1 MKEATK
7 AELKEVFSLKRIMWV
22 LIGNTIYSC
31 GIAAFVLPNDLITG
45 GTTGIALILEHYF
58 GLPIGLSVAIFNI
71 VMFILAILIL
81 GKSFAL
87 TALISTFYFLPIGL
101 SVAIFNIVMFILA
114 ILILGKSFALTALI
128 STFYFPWILSQF
140 QKVQFIQ
147 NMTDDFL
154 LGSIFAGLMLGLGV
168 GLVIRAGAS
177 TGGMDIPP
185 LIVGLVIRAG
195 ASTGGMDIPPL
206 ILNKKFGL
214 PVSIGLYVFDF
225 TILIIQMSFR
235 DKERILYGILLV
247 LIYSTLVRDK
257 ERILYGILLVL
268 IYSTLVDKVLLM
280 GKTQMQVKI
289 ISDHYEEINKVIQ
302 EKLDRGSTFFKTESG
317 YLRKDSFAIMTV
329 VSSRELPKLNE
340 LVLEIDKQA
349 FIVINQV
356 NEVMGRGF
364 TLHKQAE

>member
-7 AELKEVFSLKRIMWV
+7 EELKEVFSLKRIMWV

-87 TALISTFYFLPIGL
+87 TALISTFYF
-101 SVAIFNIVMFILA
+101 
-114 ILILGKSFALTALI
+114 
-128 STFYFPWILSQF
+128 PWILSQF

-168 GLVIRAGAS
+168 GLVIRA
-177 TGGMDIPP
+177 
-185 LIVGLVIRAG
+185 R

-225 TILIIQMSFR
+225 TILIIQMSF
-235 DKERILYGILLV
+235 
-247 LIYSTLVRDK
+247 RDK

>member
-87 TALISTFYFLPIGL
+87 TALISTFYF
-101 SVAIFNIVMFILA
+101 
-114 ILILGKSFALTALI
+114 
-128 STFYFPWILSQF
+128 PWILSQF

-185 LIVGLVIRAG
+185 LI
-195 ASTGGMDIPPL
+195 
-206 ILNKKFGL
+206 LNKKFGL

-225 TILIIQMSFR
+225 TILIIQMSF
-235 DKERILYGILLV
+235 
-247 LIYSTLVRDK
+247 RDK

-317 YLRKDSFAIMTV
+317 YLRKDSFAIITV

>member
-71 VMFILAILIL
+71 VMFL
-81 GKSFAL
+81 
-87 TALISTFYFLPIGL
+87 
-101 SVAIFNIVMFILA
+101 LA

-185 LIVGLVIRAG
+185 LI
-195 ASTGGMDIPPL
+195 
-206 ILNKKFGL
+206 LNKKFGL
-214 PVSIGLYVFDF
+214 PVSVGLYVFDF
-225 TILIIQMSFR
+225 TILIIQMSF
-235 DKERILYGILLV
+235 
-247 LIYSTLVRDK
+247 RDK

-289 ISDHYEEINKVIQ
+289 ISDHYEEINKAIQ
-302 EKLDRGSTFFKTESG
+302 QKLDRGSTFFKTESG

-340 LVLEIDKQA
+340 LVLEIDQKA

>member
-87 TALISTFYFLPIGL
+87 TALISTFYF
-101 SVAIFNIVMFILA
+101 
-114 ILILGKSFALTALI
+114 
-128 STFYFPWILSQF
+128 PWILSQF

-185 LIVGLVIRAG
+185 LI
-195 ASTGGMDIPPL
+195 
-206 ILNKKFGL
+206 LNK
-214 PVSIGLYVFDF
+214 IGLYVFDF
-225 TILIIQMSFR
+225 TILIIQMSF
-235 DKERILYGILLV
+235 
-247 LIYSTLVRDK
+247 RDK

>member
-87 TALISTFYFLPIGL
+87 TALISTFYF
-101 SVAIFNIVMFILA
+101 
-114 ILILGKSFALTALI
+114 
-128 STFYFPWILSQF
+128 PWILSQF

-154 LGSIFAGLMLGLGV
+154 LGSIFAGLMVGLG
-168 GLVIRAGAS
+168 
-177 TGGMDIPP
+177 
-185 LIVGLVIRAG
+185 VGLVIRAG

-225 TILIIQMSFR
+225 TILIIQMSF
-235 DKERILYGILLV
+235 
-247 LIYSTLVRDK
+247 RDK

>member
-87 TALISTFYFLPIGL
+87 TALISTFYF
-101 SVAIFNIVMFILA
+101 
-114 ILILGKSFALTALI
+114 
-128 STFYFPWILSQF
+128 PWILSQF

-185 LIVGLVIRAG
+185 LI
-195 ASTGGMDIPPL
+195 
-206 ILNKKFGL
+206 LNKKFGL

-235 DKERILYGILLV
+235 N
-247 LIYSTLVRDK
+247 K

>member
-1 MKEATK
+1 
-7 AELKEVFSLKRIMWV
+7 MWV

-58 GLPIGLSVAIFNI
+58 G
-71 VMFILAILIL
+71 
-81 GKSFAL
+81 
-87 TALISTFYFLPIGL
+87 LPIGL

-185 LIVGLVIRAG
+185 LI
-195 ASTGGMDIPPL
+195 
-206 ILNKKFGL
+206 LNKKFGL

-225 TILIIQMSFR
+225 TILIIQMSF
-235 DKERILYGILLV
+235 
-247 LIYSTLVRDK
+247 RDK

>member
-87 TALISTFYFLPIGL
+87 TALISTFYF
-101 SVAIFNIVMFILA
+101 
-114 ILILGKSFALTALI
+114 
-128 STFYFPWILSQF
+128 PWILSQF

-154 LGSIFAGLMLGLGV
+154 LGSIFAGLMLGLG
-168 GLVIRAGAS
+168 
-177 TGGMDIPP
+177 
-185 LIVGLVIRAG
+185 VGLVIRAG

-247 LIYSTLVRDK
+247 LIYSTLV
-257 ERILYGILLVL
+257 
-268 IYSTLVDKVLLM
+268 DKVLLM
-280 GKTQMQVKI
+280 GKSQMQVKI

>member
-1 MKEATK
+1 
-7 AELKEVFSLKRIMWV
+7 MWV

-58 GLPIGLSVAIFNI
+58 G
-71 VMFILAILIL
+71 
-81 GKSFAL
+81 
-87 TALISTFYFLPIGL
+87 LPIGL

-185 LIVGLVIRAG
+185 LI
-195 ASTGGMDIPPL
+195 
-206 ILNKKFGL
+206 LNKKFGL

-225 TILIIQMSFR
+225 TILIIQMSF
-235 DKERILYGILLV
+235 
-247 LIYSTLVRDK
+247 RDK

-302 EKLDRGSTFFKTESG
+302 EELDRGSTFFKTESG

>member
-87 TALISTFYFLPIGL
+87 TALISTFYF
-101 SVAIFNIVMFILA
+101 
-114 ILILGKSFALTALI
+114 
-128 STFYFPWILSQF
+128 PWILSQF

-185 LIVGLVIRAG
+185 LI
-195 ASTGGMDIPPL
+195 
-206 ILNKKFGL
+206 LNKKFGL

-225 TILIIQMSFR
+225 TILIIQMSF
-235 DKERILYGILLV
+235 
-247 LIYSTLVRDK
+247 RDK

-356 NEVMGRGF
+356 NEVMG
-364 TLHKQAE
+364 LSLIHI

>member
-87 TALISTFYFLPIGL
+87 TALISTFYF
-101 SVAIFNIVMFILA
+101 
-114 ILILGKSFALTALI
+114 
-128 STFYFPWILSQF
+128 PWILSQF

-168 GLVIRAGAS
+168 GLVIRA
-177 TGGMDIPP
+177 
-185 LIVGLVIRAG
+185 R

-225 TILIIQMSFR
+225 TILIIQMSF
-235 DKERILYGILLV
+235 
-247 LIYSTLVRDK
+247 RDK

>member
-1 MKEATK
+1 MKEETK
-7 AELKEVFSLKRIMWV
+7 EELKEVFSLKRIMWV

-58 GLPIGLSVAIFNI
+58 G
-71 VMFILAILIL
+71 
-81 GKSFAL
+81 
-87 TALISTFYFLPIGL
+87 LPIGL

-185 LIVGLVIRAG
+185 LI
-195 ASTGGMDIPPL
+195 
-206 ILNKKFGL
+206 LNKKFGL

-225 TILIIQMSFR
+225 TILIIQMSF
-235 DKERILYGILLV
+235 
-247 LIYSTLVRDK
+247 RDK

>member
-58 GLPIGLSVAIFNI
+58 GLL
-71 VMFILAILIL
+71 
-81 GKSFAL
+81 
-87 TALISTFYFLPIGL
+87 IGL

-185 LIVGLVIRAG
+185 LI
-195 ASTGGMDIPPL
+195 
-206 ILNKKFGL
+206 LNKKFGL

-225 TILIIQMSFR
+225 TILIIQMSF
-235 DKERILYGILLV
+235 
-247 LIYSTLVRDK
+247 RDK